1 MKINIPGK
9 NILEIYNLLLDY
21 NGTIACD
28 GTIKNSV
35 KDKIISL
42 NNKGLKIYVLTADTH
57 GTVKEQCK
65 SLPITIEIFDNSN
78 AAEYKGEIVR
88 KLCKENCM
96 SIGNGFNDGK
106 MFKES
111 AISVAVIGNE
121 GCSTKSL
128 LEADIVCTSID
139 DALNLLLNPK
149 RIIATLRG

>member
-9 NILEIYNLLLDY
+9 EDLEIHNILLDY

-42 NNKGLKIYVLTADTH
+42 NNKGFKVYVLTADTH
-57 GTVKEQCK
+57 GTVKEQCEN
-65 SLPITIEIFDNSN
+65 LPITIEIFDNSN
-78 AAEYKGEIVR
+78 AAEYKRKIVQ
-88 KLCKENCM
+88 KLCSKNCM
-96 SIGNGFNDGK
+96 SIGNGFNDRK
-106 MFKES
+106 MFRES
-111 AISVAVIGNE
+111 AISVAVIGDE

-139 DALNLLLNPK
+139 DALDLLLSPK